1 MSKETKNEVKQ
12 EETNYEELY
21 VKEKIRAANLEM
33 QVLSRRYSELQAEL
47 VEMQEKLKKFENK
60 EK

>member
-21 VKEKIRAANLEM
+21 VKEKIRAAYPEDIVNCKLNL
-33 QVLSRRYSELQAEL
+33 
-47 VEMQEKLKKFENK
+47 LKCRKS
-60 EK
+60 